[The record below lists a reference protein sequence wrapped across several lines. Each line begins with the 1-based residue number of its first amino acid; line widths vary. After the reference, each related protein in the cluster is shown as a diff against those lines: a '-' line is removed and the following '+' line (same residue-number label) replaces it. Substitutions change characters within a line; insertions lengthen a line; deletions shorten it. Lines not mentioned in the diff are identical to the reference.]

1 MKQDQGG
8 VTQAKQSKSRA
19 GRALK
24 TVGIVLLSIVFALY
38 VLFPVTMG
46 LIASV
51 RSAQKIEPPPDG
63 FEALSL
69 SAADGTPLACWYA
82 AGENGA
88 SIILVHGAKSNLTS
102 LTEHAAFLR
111 EAGYGVLALTL
122 RGHGGSGG
130 RGNAFGW
137 QCGQDVTAAVDF
149 LQAEGVAHIGALG
162 LSMGSEVL
170 LGSAADQPEITA
182 IVADGA
188 SQRSLADY
196 LTIPENRTLRRSWTT
211 RLMYASVRLFSG
223 QTPPEQTLL
232 SSITSAVDTRF
243 LFIAAGNVE
252 KELTFGG
259 LYAAATSDRSTLWV
273 VPGAGHTQG
282 LSVATQEYVSRVV
295 GFFDETLL
303 AVE

>member
-1 MKQDQGG
+1 M
-8 VTQAKQSKSRA
+8 
-19 GRALK
+19 
-24 TVGIVLLSIVFALY
+24 
-38 VLFPVTMG
+38 
-46 LIASV
+46 
-51 RSAQKIEPPPDG
+51 
-63 FEALSL
+63 
-69 SAADGTPLACWYA
+69 
-82 AGENGA
+82 
-88 SIILVHGAKSNLTS
+88 
-102 LTEHAAFLR
+102 LR

-137 QCGQDVTAAVDF
+137 QCGQDVAAAVDF

-170 LGSAADQPEITA
+170 LGSAADEPAITA

-196 LTIPENRTLRRSWTT
+196 LTIPENRSLWHSWTT
-211 RLMYASVRLFSG
+211 RVLYASVRLFSG
-223 QTPPEQTLL
+223 QTPPERTLL
-232 SSITSAVDTRF
+232 SSITDAKGTRF

-252 KELTFGG
+252 KESTFGG

-282 LSVATQEYVSRVV
+282 LSVETEEYVSRVV

-303 AVE
+303 AAE

>member
-1 MKQDQGG
+1 VKQDQGG

-69 SAADGTPLACWYA
+69 SAADGTALACWYA

-88 SIILVHGAKSNLTS
+88 SIILVHGAKSNLAS
-102 LTEHAAFLR
+102 LTEHAAMLR

-137 QCGQDVTAAVDF
+137 QCGQDVAAAVDY
-149 LQAEGVAHIGALG
+149 LQAQGVARIGALG

-170 LGSAADQPEITA
+170 LGSAADQPAIAA

-196 LTIPENRTLRRSWTT
+196 LTIPENRSLWRSWTT
-211 RLMYASVRLFSG
+211 RVMYASVCLFSG
-223 QTPPEQTLL
+223 QTPPERTLL
-232 SSITSAVDTRF
+232 SSITDAKDTRF
-243 LFIAAGNVE
+243 LFIAAENVE
-252 KELTFGG
+252 KEPQFGA
-259 LYAAATSDRSTLWV
+259 LYHDAVPERSALWI
-273 VPGAGHTQG
+273 VPNAGHTQG
-282 LSVATQEYVSRVV
+282 LFVAREAYVSRVIA
-295 GFFDETLL
+295 FFDESLL
-303 AVE
+303 AAE

>member
-1 MKQDQGG
+1 MGKAARVFRTLGI
-8 VTQAKQSKSRA
+8 
-19 GRALK
+19 
-24 TVGIVLLSIVFALY
+24 IVLCLVLALY

-46 LIASV
+46 ALAV
-51 RSAQKIEPPPDG
+51 TRSAQTTEPPPDG
-63 FEALSL
+63 FEAVSL
-69 SAADGTPLACWYA
+69 TAADGTALACWYA

-88 SIILVHGAKSNLTS
+88 AIILVHGAKSNLTS
-102 LTEHAAFLR
+102 VTEHAAMLR
-111 EAGYGVLALTL
+111 DVGYGVLALTL

-137 QCGQDVTAAVDF
+137 QCGQDVAAAVDF
-149 LQAEGVAHIGALG
+149 LQAEGMARIGALG

-170 LGSAADQPEITA
+170 LGSAADQPEIAA

-196 LTIPENRTLRRSWTT
+196 LTIPENRSLWHSWTT

-223 QTPPEQTLL
+223 QTPPEPTLL

-252 KELTFGG
+252 KESTFGG
-259 LYAAATSDRSTLWV
+259 LYAAAAEDRSTLWV

-282 LSVATQEYVSRVV
+282 IAVATQEYVSRVI
-295 GFFDETLL
+295 GFFNETLL
-303 AVE
+303 ATE

>member
-1 MKQDQGG
+1 MGK
-8 VTQAKQSKSRA
+8 VARLFRT
-19 GRALK
+19 L
-24 TVGIVLLSIVFALY
+24 GIVVLCLVLALY

-46 LIASV
+46 ALAV
-51 RSAQKIEPPPDG
+51 TRSAQKTEPAPDG
-63 FEALSL
+63 FEAVSL
-69 SAADGTPLACWYA
+69 TAADGTALACWYLP
-82 AGENGA
+82 GENGA
-88 SIILVHGAKSNLTS
+88 DIILVHGAKSNLAS

-137 QCGQDVTAAVDF
+137 QCGQDVASAVDF
-149 LQAEGVAHIGALG
+149 LQAEGLERIGALG
-162 LSMGSEVL
+162 LSLGAEVL
-170 LGSAADQPEITA
+170 LGSAADQPQITA

-196 LTIPENRTLRRSWTT
+196 FVLESNRSLWRSWTT

-223 QTPPEQTLL
+223 QIPPERTLL
-232 SSITSAVDTRF
+232 SSVTDATNTHF

-252 KELTFGG
+252 KESTFGG
-259 LYAAATSDRSTLWV
+259 LFAAAAEDRSTLWV

-282 LSVATQEYVSRVV
+282 FSVAAEEYVSRVI